1 MTPNQIHSTVT
12 WPVAGGLTWAWS
24 CEDCPAT
31 SGGYATE
38 ARAKAIAT
46 IHEDPSRKTQGRSPA
61 ATKN

>member
-1 MTPNQIHSTVT
+1 MKPNQVHTTVT

-38 ARAKAIAT
+38 ARARRVAA
-46 IHEDPSRKTQGRSPA
+46 IHENPSRTTQGSPAA